1 MHFVTIIYC
10 SSEADRDSWIALIRK
25 TVEDLIEKHN
35 SFRRARSNSCHSV
48 NNDTEL
54 DGVESPDS
62 TRSESLL
69 QIPSVR
75 LNFPSAEKLGT
86 RAPQWVK
93 DQDATM
99 CMRCSLSF
107 HVIKRRRHHCR
118 ACGRVSVSPLN
129 H

>member
-1 MHFVTIIYC
+1 MFLFY
-10 SSEADRDSWIALIRK
+10 SSESERDSWISEITK
-25 TVEDLIEKHN
+25 TVAELIEKQN
-35 SFRRARSNSCHSV
+35 TFRRARSNSCHSL

-54 DGVESPDS
+54 LGVESPAT
-62 TRSESLL
+62 TRSETLL

-75 LNFPSAEKLGT
+75 LNFPTQDKLGT

-107 HVIKRRRHHCR
+107 HAIKRRRHHCR
-118 ACGRVSVSPLN
+118 ACGRVS
-129 H
+129 